1 MHCIAQRGYFMQ
13 IKNISNRKNETKDAM
28 RLVRTVF
35 MRFEAPDYSD
45 EGIRTFLDF
54 IDSEANTNLLALYAA
69 YDGDELRG
77 VIAIRNGGNH
87 ISLFFVDEHYQGQGI
102 GRQLFE
108 TAWMHCS
115 HSDMTV
121 NASPFAVK
129 IYERLGFRATD
140 DEQTVNGIRFT
151 PMRRCGAS

>member
-1 MHCIAQRGYFMQ
+1 MI
-13 IKNISNRKNETKDAM
+13 IKNISLNPDAK
-28 RLVRTVF
+28 RDGIDLVRRVF

-77 VIAIRNGGNH
+77 VIATRNGGNH

-115 HSDMTV
+115 HSDMMV